1 MVNVWDGEHKK
12 RLHQV
17 AGYPTSVAALAFN
30 GAATQLAVAA
40 SYTFEQV
47 GRAAAMDGRAAAA

>member
-1 MVNVWDGEHKK
+1 MVSFWDGENKK

-17 AGYPTSVAALAFN
+17 PGYPTSVAAMAFN

-40 SYTFEQV
+40 SYTFEQA
-47 GRAAAMDGRAAAA
+47 RASGARMC